1 MKLIPE
7 KSAKEEKIYQ
17 IKYDLQIKTNSML
30 YTTEERWARE
40 INNQFKKI
48 KKNRGKILI
57 GKDFQ
62 AIIPKSLNYSQS
74 KIIFI
79 IDISCWKQIKKKSL

>member
-1 MKLIPE
+1 
-7 KSAKEEKIYQ
+7 
-17 IKYDLQIKTNSML
+17 ML

-62 AIIPKSLNYSQS
+62 AIIPKSLNYS
-74 KIIFI
+74 
-79 IDISCWKQIKKKSL
+79 